1 LRQISPILKKR
12 KQRMKAFFSIA
23 IIFIIALASGCL
35 GSSNSSIAPNLAFV
49 YVVGQGGNTILA
61 LGQRTTGELSP
72 LPLSSFPTNP
82 RPVAL
87 TLHPSKNFLYAANVT
102 ANTVAGFAV
111 DHTNGVLTPIGTA
124 LPPTPVCA
132 SSSICAN
139 PVSLG
144 INSAGTF
151 LFVLNQGV
159 PPPATVVPA
168 SISVFSIDTARGLLT
183 PIAGSP
189 FSFAS
194 LSTPNPQMLA
204 VSPSASALYVSNGA
218 SGTVS
223 AFTIASDGSL
233 SEIAGSPFT
242 AGANIAGITMDSKG
256 QFLYAADFINSKIA
270 SFSIQSGG
278 ALAPVAGSPVATGI
292 GPVALAVDNNNAFL
306 FSAEQGAAG
315 VSVFKISAGALTKV
329 AGSPFPV
336 VSTGSP
342 QPSFVAV
349 DTSNT
354 FLYVANSGTRNITGY
369 TIKPDGTLT
378 PLPASPF
385 PLGLGPQWIVITR

>member
-1 LRQISPILKKR
+1 
-12 KQRMKAFFSIA
+12 MKAIFSVA
-23 IIFIIALASGCL
+23 IIFMMVLASGCL

-49 YVVGQGGNTILA
+49 YVVGQGANTIQA

-87 TLHPSKNFLYAANVT
+87 TLTPAKTFMYAANMT
-102 ANTVAGFAV
+102 AGTVSGFSV
-111 DHTNGVLTPIGTA
+111 DHVNGVLTPIGTA

-132 SSSICAN
+132 SSAICAN

-144 INSAGTF
+144 VNSGGTF

-189 FSFAS
+189 FPFAS
-194 LSTPNPQMLA
+194 LSTPNPKMLA
-204 VSPSASALYVSNGA
+204 VAPNASVLYVANGA
-218 SGTVS
+218 SGTIS
-223 AFTIASDGSL
+223 AFSIAGNGTP
-233 SEIAGSPFT
+233 SEVAGSPFA
-242 AGANIAGITMDSKG
+242 AGANIAGITIDSKG
-256 QFLYAADFINSKIA
+256 QFLYAADFGNSKIA

-278 ALAPVAGSPVATGI
+278 ALAPVAGSPVATGV
-292 GPVALAVDNNNAFL
+292 GPVGLAVDKNDAFL

-315 VSVFKISAGALTKV
+315 VSAFKISAGALTKV
-329 AGSPFPV
+329 TGSPFPV
-336 VSTGSP
+336 VISGSP

-354 FLYVANSGTRNITGY
+354 FLYVANSGTRDITGF

-378 PLPASPF
+378 PLAASPF
-385 PLGLGPQWIVITR
+385 AQAVGPQWIVITQ